1 MCQPGQALNKNWGQG
16 QLCKRVRNFRY
27 CFGQHN
33 LAVAGHKSSF
43 YGSNNYVN
51 SLNLY
56 IPLRLHVLNSLDRLF
71 VLWKGCNNRMSSGK
85 RWMKY
90 CIFSWSASKI
100 FIYSIFLT
108 IVPCNIWVWWMTSSV
123 IVNYMVISRSLLHR
137 CCFYQVKSKNK

>member
-1 MCQPGQALNKNWGQG
+1 MCQPGQAPNKNWGQG

-71 VLWKGCNNRMSSGK
+71 VLWKGCNNRLGSGK
-85 RWMKY
+85 KMNEILYLFMISFKNIHIFHFLNY
-90 CIFSWSASKI
+90 CAIQYLS
-100 FIYSIFLT
+100 LMND
-108 IVPCNIWVWWMTSSV
+108 IVCNCKLHGHFAKSSTQV
-123 IVNYMVISRSLLHR
+123 LLLSTKCKQR
-137 CCFYQVKSKNK
+137 